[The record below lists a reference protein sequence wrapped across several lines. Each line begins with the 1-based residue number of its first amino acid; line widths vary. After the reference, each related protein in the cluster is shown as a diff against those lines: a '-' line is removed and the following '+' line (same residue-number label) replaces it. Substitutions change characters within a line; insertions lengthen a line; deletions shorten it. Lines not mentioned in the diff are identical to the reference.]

1 MEALR
6 QRIERDGSVRFD
18 EYVELALY
26 APGEGFFARGGGAGR
41 AGADFVTSP
50 EVGPLFGRLVARYL
64 DERWQALG
72 RPDPYVVIEAAAG
85 RGALAIAVLAAEPAC
100 APALRYVLVERSE
113 QLRARQHEHLALGH
127 PFDVLGPEHDP
138 EDMTATT
145 FGTAQGPLVC
155 SLADLP
161 AAAVTGVV
169 IANELL
175 DNVPFRLVQRTSGDD
190 AEWSEVRV
198 TLEDGRLVEL
208 LVPAAEEL
216 ARRADQLAPLA
227 PPGARVPVQDGAR
240 DWLGRALGVLERG
253 SVLVV
258 DYVSTTA
265 ELAQRPQDEWL
276 RTYRE
281 HDHGLGALV
290 APGDQDITCEVALD
304 QLARH
309 RSPSRRSTQADWL
322 RSLGID
328 DLVAEGRQQWLEA
341 AAAPDLAAMRARSRV
356 TEAAALSDH
365 AGLGAFGVLE
375 WDVE

>member
-6 QRIERDGSVRFD
+6 RRIERDGSLRFD

-64 DERWQALG
+64 DQRWQAMG

-113 QLRARQHEHLALGH
+113 QLRERQHEHLALGH

-138 EDMTATT
+138 EDTTATT
-145 FGTAQGPLVC
+145 LGTAQGPLVC

-161 AAAVTGVV
+161 ATAVTGVV

-175 DNVPFRLVQRTSGDD
+175 DNVPFRLAQHTPGDG
-190 AEWSEVRV
+190 AAWSEVRV
-198 TLEDGRLVEL
+198 TIEGGRLVEL
-208 LVPAAEEL
+208 LVPVAEDLE
-216 ARRADQLAPLA
+216 RRLGQLAPMA

-240 DWLGRALGVLERG
+240 DWLARALHVLERG
-253 SVLVV
+253 SALVI
-258 DYVSTTA
+258 DYLSTTA

-281 HDHGLGALV
+281 HDHGLGPLV
-290 APGDQDITCEVALD
+290 APGDQDLTCEVAVD
-304 QLARH
+304 QLAGH
-309 RSPSRRSTQADWL
+309 RPPSRRSTQADWL

-328 DLVAEGRQQWLEA
+328 DLVAEGRQRWLEA
-341 AAAPDLAAMRARSRV
+341 AAAPDLAAMRARSRI
-356 TEAAALSDH
+356 TEAAALSDP